1 MLIYTI
7 GHSTHSPEAF
17 IKLLKAVDI
26 EVVVDVRSSP
36 YSEYAPHFNADNIGT
51 LLSSAGIQYLYL
63 GKELGGRPNDSR
75 FHDDD
80 GYVLYNKLA
89 ESPMF
94 KEGISRLIQGASDY
108 RIAVMCSE
116 AKPDSCHRHL
126 LIARVLAENGQDVS
140 HILAD
145 GSVQPESPQKSH
157 FSMEEMPGEWKST
170 QSVSAKKRHPN
181 SSVY

>member
-1 MLIYTI
+1 MLRI
-7 GHSTHSPEAF
+7 STP
-17 IKLLKAVDI
+17 ITLGL
-26 EVVVDVRSSP
+26 
-36 YSEYAPHFNADNIGT
+36 

-63 GKELGGRPNDSR
+63 GKELGGRPNDWR

-126 LIARVLAENGQDVS
+126 LIAPGSGRERSGCFA
-140 HILAD
+140 HI
-145 GSVQPESPQKSH
+145 G
-157 FSMEEMPGEWKST
+157 
-170 QSVSAKKRHPN
+170 
-181 SSVY
+181 